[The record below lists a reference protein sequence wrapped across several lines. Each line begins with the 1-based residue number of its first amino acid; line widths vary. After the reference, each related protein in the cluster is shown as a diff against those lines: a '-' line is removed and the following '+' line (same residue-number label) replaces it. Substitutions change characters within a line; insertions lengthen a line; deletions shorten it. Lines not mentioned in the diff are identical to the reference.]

1 MISSAD
7 YKYVSDRV
15 SDNYTLN
22 GKIRD
27 ALLSALGQLGLSERP
42 ELTQEG
48 FILEALETEI
58 SNTLYTY
65 VVTDRI
71 DVAELSLNLV
81 TAMQSHVTTHYGSVN
96 GFLSDNGI
104 KVKQDFADLSER
116 AGYTIDS
123 GNIE

>member
-1 MISSAD
+1 MISSSD

-15 SDNYTLN
+15 SDNYTFN
-22 GKIRD
+22 EKIRD
-27 ALLSALGQLGLSERP
+27 ALLAALGQLNLSDRP
-42 ELTQEG
+42 GLTQDG
-48 FILEALETEI
+48 FVLEALKTEI

-71 DVAELSLNLV
+71 EVSDLSLDLV
-81 TAMQSHVTTHYGSVN
+81 SAMQLHVTTHYGSVN
-96 GFLSDNGI
+96 GFLSDSGV